1 MTGDSFH
8 AFVADPSLLDKDSV
22 LLLKE
27 LNSRYPFF
35 RASQLLLAKNLRD
48 LQHIDQRRQL
58 HLAAVYAADRSLL
71 QALLDG
77 RHPAVSQ
84 PTEQSKVEAAPVVE
98 EPRLPPAPSVSQPI
112 SSVEKSAE
120 NEVIESASIKEVE
133 KTNSHPAPDTVNSAP
148 LETKE
153 TGLSGESE
161 EKTAAVHH
169 DIDLVL
175 EPVLYRVEDLLKE
188 ESVSVGEPEQP
199 STEVEE
205 PEPDALPFDQW
216 LTRLSV
222 QTPRPLSVE
231 TVQHQ
236 STIQNQQSTV
246 SRPELKDNIALIED
260 FLSALPKEGQGKRAE
275 FFKPSRAAERS
286 NTPDPEAVSE
296 TLANIYMKQG
306 QFESAAQ
313 AFDALAKRFPEKSS
327 YFAARKSEALEKL
340 TDQ

>member
-22 LLLKE
+22 VLLKE

-58 HLAAVYAADRSLL
+58 HLAAVYAADRALL

-77 RHPAVSQ
+77 RHPTVQ
-84 PTEQSKVEAAPVVE
+84 RLTEPVKVDSLSVAETVP
-98 EPRLPPAPSVSQPI
+98 LPPAPSVPEPDSAVENEMESKAVEHTNAPATEKTPPAPAEIEAALLQTEETELVEVSQ
-112 SSVEKSAE
+112 EKSTA
-120 NEVIESASIKEVE
+120 
-133 KTNSHPAPDTVNSAP
+133 TAPDIN
-148 LETKE
+148 L
-153 TGLSGESE
+153 
-161 EKTAAVHH
+161 
-169 DIDLVL
+169 IL
-175 EPVLYRVEDLLKE
+175 EPILYRVEDLLKVE
-188 ESVSVGEPEQP
+188 PLTEVEPEQIG
-199 STEVEE
+199 TKVEE
-205 PEPDALPFDQW
+205 PEPDTLPFDQW

-222 QTPRPLSVE
+222 KTPKTHSIESVPQQP
-231 TVQHQ
+231 TV
-236 STIQNQQSTV
+236 SNQQSTV

-306 QFESAAQ
+306 QFESAAN

-327 YFAARKSEALEKL
+327 YFAALKKEALQKSS
-340 TDQ
+340 DQ

>member
-58 HLAAVYAADRSLL
+58 HLAAVYAADRALL

-77 RHPAVSQ
+77 RHPNVSQ

-98 EPRLPPAPSVSQPI
+98 GPRLPSTPSVSQPI
-112 SSVEKSAE
+112 SSFEKNAE
-120 NEVIESASIKEVE
+120 NEVIESASITEVE
-133 KTNSHPAPDTVNSAP
+133 KTNSHPATVTINSTP
-148 LETKE
+148 LETQE

-161 EKTAAVHH
+161 EKTATVHH
-169 DIDLVL
+169 DIDLIL

-188 ESVSVGEPEQP
+188 EPVPMGEPEQP

-222 QTPRPLSVE
+222 QTPRQQSVE

-236 STIQNQQSTV
+236 PTA
-246 SRPELKDNIALIED
+246 SRPDLKDNIALIED

-306 QFESAAQ
+306 QFGSAAQ

-327 YFAARKSEALEKL
+327 YFAARKMEAVQKSS
-340 TDQ
+340 DQ